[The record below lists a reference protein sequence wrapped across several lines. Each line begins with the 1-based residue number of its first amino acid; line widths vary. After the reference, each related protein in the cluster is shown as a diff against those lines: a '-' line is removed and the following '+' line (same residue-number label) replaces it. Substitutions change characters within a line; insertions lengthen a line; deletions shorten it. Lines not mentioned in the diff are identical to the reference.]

1 MIDAKAGDRG
11 HAPAMDGEETD
22 LPPFGACAPNA
33 FQRAV
38 IGFTRRRK
46 ETWLGKRLC
55 FIARRLVLTGLRR
68 PLDVESYGLPFRLHP
83 TDNLCEKRILFT
95 PQFFDRA
102 ERAFL
107 TEHLGPDS
115 IFIDIGANVGI
126 YTLLAA
132 QAGARVLAIEPQPV
146 VFARFAFNI
155 AAGGLDDRVTAV
167 EGAVADREGQLEI
180 VIDER
185 NLGHSGADTQGTRR
199 ITVPCRPLL
208 ALMDA
213 HGIARADVMK
223 IDVEGAE
230 DVILNAFF
238 RDAPPGRRPGAIIL
252 ENAPARWAIDC
263 VALCEDQGYRVVET
277 AHMNVILVR

>member
-1 MIDAKAGDRG
+1 MIDAKAGNG
-11 HAPAMDGEETD
+11 GYAPTMEIEAIDP
-22 LPPFGACAPNA
+22 PPFGACAPNR

-46 ETWLGKRLC
+46 ETWLGKRLS
-55 FIARRLVLTGLRR
+55 FIARRLVLTGLKR
-68 PLDVESYGLPFRLHP
+68 PLDVESYGLPLRLHP

-107 TEHLGPDS
+107 AERLGPGS
-115 IFIDIGANVGI
+115 VFIDIGANVGI
-126 YTLLAA
+126 YALLAA
-132 QAGARVLAIEPQPV
+132 RAGARVLAIEPQPV
-146 VFARFAFNI
+146 VFARLAFNI
-155 AAGGLDDRVTAV
+155 AAAGLGERVTAV
-167 EGAVADREGQLEI
+167 EGALADREGRLEI

-185 NLGHSGADTQGTRR
+185 NLGHSGADTEGARR
-199 ITVPCRPLL
+199 ITVSCRPLL

-213 HGIARADVMK
+213 HGIARADAMK

-230 DVILNAFF
+230 DVILTAFF
-238 RDAPPGRRPGAIIL
+238 RDAPPGRHPGAIIL

-263 VALCEDQGYRVVET
+263 VALCEDQGYRVAET
-277 AHMNVILVR
+277 THMNVILAR

>member
-1 MIDAKAGDRG
+1 MT
-11 HAPAMDGEETD
+11 MDGATGQ
-22 LPPFGACAPNA
+22 LPFGGCAPNA

-55 FIARRLVLTGLRR
+55 FAARRLVLTSLAR

-95 PQFFDRA
+95 PQFFDKA

-107 TEHLGPDS
+107 AENLGPDS
-115 IFIDIGANVGI
+115 VFVDIGANVGI
-126 YTLLAA
+126 YSLLAA
-132 QAGARVLAIEPQPV
+132 KTGARALAIEPQPV
-146 VFARFAFNI
+146 VFARLAFNI
-155 AAGGLDDRVTAV
+155 AAAGLGDRVAAV
-167 EGAVADREGQLEI
+167 EGAVADRDGELEI
-180 VIDER
+180 VIDTR
-185 NLGHSGADTQGTRR
+185 NLGHSGADTTGETR

-230 DVILNAFF
+230 DVILAAFF
-238 RDAPPGRRPGAIIL
+238 ETAPAGRHPGAIIL
-252 ENAPARWAIDC
+252 ENAPERWAVDC
-263 VALCEDQGYRVVET
+263 LALCRDNGYTVAET
-277 AHMNVILVR
+277 THMNVILTRTEG